1 MSIKNNITLFTF
13 GLLTGITTYKI
24 YNNVK
29 KTEDIVETLFIN
41 DCDDNSYSENNIIQ
55 EKNVNNVNNV
65 INDYT
70 FIDMISEIKTIT
82 ENDFS
87 NNIQYL
93 WNPLGKNMIISIIEY
108 MRIQYL
114 NGRMNNVLEDYIAIN
129 NIEPTEKEIKN
140 ILYSILFKYITFFQ
154 LINLA
159 YDGDVDSI
167 GLNKHNIPKNI
178 LEPVKIYL
186 LSLPDFNE
194 QKPNFSDINTCI
206 SEHNIFEIQLINIIE
221 TSFLNF

>member
-55 EKNVNNVNNV
+55 EKNVNNV